1 MIAITAYQIIM
12 VVRKLFLI
20 QPSIHPKKTKSYL
33 LAINLLHASSLCW
46 KQDVAI
52 AKANVSYRTESFRL
66 RALRPPPAPA
76 SGG

>member
-33 LAINLLHASSLCW
+33 LAINLLPLFLALVLLSLSQ
-46 KQDVAI
+46 KNQKVYS
-52 AKANVSYRTESFRL
+52 VRRRL
-66 RALRPPPAPA
+66 RASP
-76 SGG
+76 